1 MEVSRRTGEFAT
13 SAVTGLLGVLVCYG
27 ALENGISWDS
37 SGPQPGFFPFYVGCL
52 IVLGS
57 AATGVQALL
66 HRAGKQPPFL
76 DAARGRAAAL
86 FLVPIIAFAAL
97 SAWLGLY
104 IGMAFYV
111 LYAMRVPGRLKLTTS
126 AAIAAT
132 VVAVNFVVF
141 EKLFMVPLLKGP
153 VLNHFG
159 IH

>member
-1 MEVSRRTGEFAT
+1 MEVSRRAGEFAT
-13 SAVTGLLGVLVCYG
+13 SAVTGLLGLLVCHG
-27 ALENGISWDS
+27 ALENGIAWDS

-66 HRAGKQPPFL
+66 RRAREQPTFL

-104 IGMAFYV
+104 VGMALYV
-111 LYAMRVPGRLKLTTS
+111 LYAMRVPGRLSLTTS
-126 AAIAAT
+126 AVIAAA

-141 EKLFMVPLLKGP
+141 ETLFMVPLLKGP

>member
-1 MEVSRRTGEFAT
+1 M
-13 SAVTGLLGVLVCYG
+13 SALLPE
-27 ALENGISWDS
+27 ALD
-37 SGPQPGFFPFYVGCL
+37 QADLPGFVKTVIGAIPDSTIDRAL
-52 IVLGS
+52 P
-57 AATGVQALL
+57 TKALL
-66 HRAGKQPPFL
+66 RRAGEQPTFL

-104 IGMAFYV
+104 VGMALYV
-111 LYAMRVPGRLKLTTS
+111 LYAMRVPGRLSLTTS
-126 AAIAAT
+126 AVIAAA

-141 EKLFMVPLLKGP
+141 ETLFMVPLLKGP

>member
-1 MEVSRRTGEFAT
+1 MELSRRAGELAT
-13 SAVTGLLGVLVCYG
+13 SAVTALLGLLVCYG
-27 ALENGISWDS
+27 ALENGIFWDS
-37 SGPQPGFFPFYVGCL
+37 SGPRPGFFPFYVGCL

-57 AATGVQALL
+57 AVTGAQALL
-66 HRAGKQPPFL
+66 HRSEGQPPFL

-86 FLVPIIAFAAL
+86 FVVPIIAFAAL

-104 IGMAFYV
+104 IGMAAYV
-111 LYAMRVPGRLKLTTS
+111 LYAMRVPGRLGLAT
-126 AAIAAT
+126 AAAAAAA
-132 VVAVNFVVF
+132 VVAANFVIF